1 MKSANSREIKEAL
14 QASSPKQLIELCL
27 RLVRFKKE
35 NKELLTY
42 LLFEAD
48 NEQSFI
54 ETVKSEMDEAF
65 RELTP
70 SYVYFTKKSLR
81 KVLRNTMK
89 YVRYMGSR
97 QAEVELLIHFCS
109 NMISFS
115 IPYKKNVVLGNM
127 FQQQLKKI
135 DKAIETL
142 HEDLQHDYAGILEKL
157 QA

>member
-48 NEQSFI
+48 NEQAFI
-54 ETVKSEMDEAF
+54 EAF
-65 RELTP
+65 REITP